1 MEKKYYKA
9 IIYYDNG
16 EVIVEE
22 YDGTDAVE
30 SLHHVCSFFD
40 KNHNRSGE
48 YCIAEAK
55 EDAINELLK
64 FFNGTIE
71 EMQEILNRWKK
82 NASNLREMLKP
93 TK

>member
-30 SLHHVCSFFD
+30 SLYHVCSFF
-40 KNHNRSGE
+40 
-48 YCIAEAK
+48 
-55 EDAINELLK
+55 
-64 FFNGTIE
+64 
-71 EMQEILNRWKK
+71 
-82 NASNLREMLKP
+82 
-93 TK
+93 

>member
-9 IIYYDNG
+9 RIYYDNG
-16 EVIVEE
+16 EVIVED

-30 SLHHVCSFFD
+30 SLYHVCSFFD
-40 KNHNRSGE
+40 KNQQRSGE
-48 YCIAEAK
+48 YCIAETK

-71 EMQEILNRWKK
+71 EMQKILNRWKK

-93 TK
+93 TE

>member
-30 SLHHVCSFFD
+30 SLHHVCSFF
-40 KNHNRSGE
+40 
-48 YCIAEAK
+48 
-55 EDAINELLK
+55 
-64 FFNGTIE
+64 
-71 EMQEILNRWKK
+71 
-82 NASNLREMLKP
+82 
-93 TK
+93 

>member
-22 YDGTDAVE
+22 YDGTEAVE

-40 KNHNRSGE
+40 KNHNRRGE
-48 YCIAEAK
+48 YCIAETK

-64 FFNGTIE
+64 FLEGTIE
-71 EMQEILNRWKK
+71 EIQKILNKWKK

-93 TK
+93 TE

>member
-16 EVIVEE
+16 EVTVEE
-22 YDGTDAVE
+22 YNGTDEVE
-30 SLHHVCSFFD
+30 SLHHVCSFLD
-40 KNHNRSGE
+40 ENHRSGE
-48 YCIAEAK
+48 YCIAETK

-64 FFNGTIE
+64 FLEDTLE
-71 EMQEILNRWKK
+71 EIQKILNKWKK
-82 NASNLREMLKP
+82 NASNLREMMKP